1 MDKKPKQRYFFISV
15 LSLNPLTAPELL
27 SSAMWHNDFRQGR
40 DYITNELLAPQ
51 AAYHLLLEM
60 KRKVASLGSMPA
72 RNPLVDVKK
81 WSEQGIRKTTGAIE

>member
-1 MDKKPKQRYFFISV
+1 MNSQYSIQITK
-15 LSLNPLTAPELL
+15 
-27 SSAMWHNDFRQGR
+27 SALAQMEEIR

-60 KRKVASLGSMPA
+60 KRKVASLGSMLA